1 MKHAKLSASGAKKWL
16 NCPLSVML
24 ESKMPKTESVYAEEG
39 TKAHALSELKL
50 KRNLNLISKDT
61 YDSELNKLDVCPEMD
76 RYTDYY
82 CDAVLEIVHK
92 YDRNYSMVKLE
103 ERVDFSP
110 WVIKGFGT
118 SDVIVISDNIIEIID
133 LKYGKGVLVSAEN
146 NPQLMLYALG
156 VLNDYGYLYNI
167 EKVIM
172 TIVQPRLDNISS
184 FSISIPELLEWGQ
197 DVKVKAIKAYNGEGE
212 CVVGNHCDECF
223 CRARAICKAYA
234 DEKLEIA
241 KYEFKGPEELDVND
255 LSDILSK
262 IDKLVAWGNIVK
274 KYALNQALDG
284 VTINGYKLVEGRS
297 NRAYGVDESRIASIL
312 ISNGYDEHE
321 IYEKSIK
328 SVSSMEKWLGKSKFK
343 SILGDLVIKPPG
355 KPTLVPVDDP
365 RQEFNSAINDFKERE

>member
-1 MKHAKLSASGAKKWL
+1 
-16 NCPLSVML
+16 
-24 ESKMPKTESVYAEEG
+24 
-39 TKAHALSELKL
+39 
-50 KRNLNLISKDT
+50 
-61 YDSELNKLDVCPEMD
+61 
-76 RYTDYY
+76 
-82 CDAVLEIVHK
+82 
-92 YDRNYSMVKLE
+92 
-103 ERVDFSP
+103 
-110 WVIKGFGT
+110 
-118 SDVIVISDNIIEIID
+118 
-133 LKYGKGVLVSAEN
+133 
-146 NPQLMLYALG
+146 MLYALG

-184 FSISIPELLEWGQ
+184 FSISIPELLEWGK
-197 DVKVKAIKAYNGEGE
+197 DVRVRASKAYNGEGE
-212 CVVGNHCDECF
+212 CVVGNHCDDGF

-234 DEKLEIA
+234 DNKLEIA
-241 KYEFKGPEELDVND
+241 KHEFKDPEELDVND

-297 NRAYGVDESRIASIL
+297 NRAYGVDESKIASIL

-328 SVSSMEKWLGKSKFK
+328 SVSSMEKWLGKNKFK
-343 SILGDLVIKPPG
+343 SILGELVIKTPG

-365 RQEFNSAINDFKERE
+365 RQEFNSAIKDFNNI

>member
-1 MKHAKLSASGAKKWL
+1 MKHAKLSASGSKKWL
-16 NCPLSVML
+16 NCPLSVKL
-24 ESKMPKTESVYAEEG
+24 KSKIPNESSTYAEEG
-39 TKAHALSELKL
+39 TKAHELSELKL
-50 KRNLNLISKDT
+50 RRKLNLIGNKVYADELSKLSFD
-61 YDSELNKLDVCPEMD
+61 DEMD
-76 RYTDYY
+76 KYTDYY
-82 CDAVLEIVHK
+82 CDAVLGIVYK
-92 YDRNYSMVKLE
+92 YDLNYSMVKLE

-110 WVIKGFGT
+110 WVIEGFGT
-118 SDVIVISDNIIEIID
+118 SDVIVISNNVLEIID

-184 FSISIPELLEWGQ
+184 FSISIPELLEWGK
-197 DVKVKAIKAYNGEGE
+197 DVRVRASKAYNGEGE
-212 CVVGNHCDECF
+212 CVVGNHCDDGF

-234 DEKLEIA
+234 DNKLEIA
-241 KYEFKGPEELDVND
+241 KHEFKDPEELDVND

-297 NRAYGVDESRIASIL
+297 NRAYGVDESKIASIL

-328 SVSSMEKWLGKSKFK
+328 SVSSMEKWLGKNKFK
-343 SILGDLVIKPPG
+343 SILGELVIKTPG

-365 RQEFNSAINDFKERE
+365 RQEFNSAIKDFNNI